1 MVFSQ
6 KATCLPLKTLV
17 SKFSVENVNSFFF
30 DKSISIHEQ

>member
-17 SKFSVENVNSFFF
+17 SKFSVENVNSFF